1 VIKPK
6 QSNQANRARRGSAV
20 KRTLW
25 LIFFGVL
32 VFAGIVVSRLPA
44 SWVLPG
50 PQSGVTCSDADGTIW
65 NGTCNGLTV
74 QQQPVGDLSWE
85 VHASRLLAGKLNA
98 DILITRPAG
107 AAQGNVEVGLDKI
120 ISARD
125 IKVDLP
131 LDQALVAALPPN
143 LQGLRGKIHAELAH
157 VRVEGQTLKLKA
169 IEGVVEAQDLTD
181 GEGRSAQ
188 RWGSYSLTFPP
199 STGGDPVGQLR
210 DLGGGPLA
218 VEGSLRLTPEPGY
231 DLEGLVKARPT
242 APAELAQ
249 DIQFLGSP
257 DAQGRRPFGLSG
269 TF

>member
-1 VIKPK
+1 VIKPT
-6 QSNQANRARRGSAV
+6 QSNKTIRARQGTST

-25 LIFFGVL
+25 LIFFGLL
-32 VFAGIVVSRLPA
+32 VFAGIVVARLPA
-44 SWVLPG
+44 NWVLPG
-50 PQSGVTCSDADGTIW
+50 PSSGVTCSDADGTVW
-65 NGTCNGLTV
+65 NGTCTGLTV
-74 QQQPVGDLSWE
+74 QQQPVGDVSWE
-85 VHASRLLAGKLNA
+85 VHAARLLAGRLNA
-98 DILITRPAG
+98 DILLTRPTG
-107 AAQGNVEVGLDKI
+107 AAQGNVEVGFDKI

-125 IKVDLP
+125 VKADLP
-131 LDQALVAALPPN
+131 LDRDLLAALPPN
-143 LQGLRGKIHAELAH
+143 LQGMRGKIHAELAH

-181 GEGRSAQ
+181 GEGRNAQ

-218 VEGSLRLTPEPGY
+218 VEGSLRLTPEPGF

-242 APAELAQ
+242 APSELAQ

-257 DAQGRRPFGLSG
+257 DAQGRRPFSLAG

>member
-1 VIKPK
+1 M
-6 QSNQANRARRGSAV
+6 
-20 KRTLW
+20 KRTIW
-25 LIFFGVL
+25 LILFGVL
-32 VFAGIVVSRLPA
+32 VFAGIVVARLPA

-50 PQSGVTCSDADGTIW
+50 PNSGVTCADADGTVW
-65 NGTCNGLTV
+65 SGTCTGLVV

-98 DILITRPAG
+98 DVVITRPTG
-107 AAQGNVEVGLDKI
+107 AAQGNVEVGLDKS

-125 IKVDLP
+125 VKVDLP
-131 LDQALVAALPPN
+131 LDQDLVAALPPN
-143 LQGLRGKIHAELAH
+143 LRGLRGKIHADLAH
-157 VRVEGQTLKLKA
+157 VRVEGWQTLKA
-169 IEGVVEAQDLTD
+169 IQGVVEAQDLTD
-181 GEGRSAQ
+181 SEGGSAQ

-218 VEGSLRLTPEPGY
+218 VEGTLRLTPEPGF

-242 APAELAQ
+242 ASADLAK

-257 DAQGRRPFGLSG
+257 DAQGRRPFSLAG